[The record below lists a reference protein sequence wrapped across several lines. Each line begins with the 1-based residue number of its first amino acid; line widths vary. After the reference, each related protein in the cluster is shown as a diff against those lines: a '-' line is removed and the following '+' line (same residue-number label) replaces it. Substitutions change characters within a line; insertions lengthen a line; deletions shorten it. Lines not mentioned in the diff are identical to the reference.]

1 MEGRPVAIDA
11 DDARQA
17 LLGLVVALVEVIHE
31 VLRRQAARRL
41 AYGTLSPEE
50 SDRVGRALMELERVL
65 TEFKQEQ
72 QLETTVAD
80 MHRGLNRV
88 VTDLVGVSANAGDEG

>member
-1 MEGRPVAIDA
+1 MAIDA

-41 AYGTLSPEE
+41 AHGTLSPEE
-50 SDRVGRALMELERVL
+50 LDRVGRALMELERVM

-72 QLETTVAD
+72 QLEATVAD
-80 MHRGLNRV
+80 MHRSLNRV
-88 VTDLVGVSANAGDEG
+88 VTDLVGAPADAGDEG